1 MEERKE
7 GKIRFNITRTRLVNE
22 VAYFYADT
30 EEDAID
36 MADASDLD
44 DWEAFDGE
52 VIDDLTEVVAV

>member
-7 GKIRFNITRTRLVNE
+7 GTTRFHITRTRLVNE

-30 EEDAID
+30 EEAAID

-44 DWEAFDGE
+44 AWEAFDGE
-52 VIDDLTEVVAV
+52 VVDDLTEVVAA